1 MRAFSSHVVLFG
13 LFALSIAGCGGGGT
27 VEVGV
32 TAQPLQVPLAPP
44 AGGDVAI
51 EARLAVTIT
60 EVSVHIAGDEG
71 SPGGDGDSADR
82 EDAGEKGW
90 TTLFSGEVKVD
101 LLDAMSTE
109 EFLGSNEVPAGKITQ
124 VRLVLAGAELVD
136 AAGTSPVSCPSCSQ
150 SGLKIVTEGAV
161 EVSPGGTLH
170 LTLDVDQ
177 ASSLT
182 QDESG
187 YRLDP
192 VIKIA
197 QAEER

>member
-13 LFALSIAGCGGGGT
+13 LFAFSIAGCGGGGGT

-60 EVSVHIAGDEG
+60 EVSVHIAGDG
-71 SPGGDGDSADR
+71 
-82 EDAGEKGW
+82 
-90 TTLFSGEVKVD
+90 
-101 LLDAMSTE
+101 
-109 EFLGSNEVPAGKITQ
+109 
-124 VRLVLAGAELVD
+124 
-136 AAGTSPVSCPSCSQ
+136 
-150 SGLKIVTEGAV
+150 
-161 EVSPGGTLH
+161 
-170 LTLDVDQ
+170 
-177 ASSLT
+177 
-182 QDESG
+182 G